1 MLATTVGVTLVWVGQ
16 WKGRVVS
23 RPSGYRV
30 ERMSRARLALA
41 AGQES
46 ARHKHIM
53 YGLVEADVTVPRKL
67 IRDHAERTGEKL
79 SFAAYVTVCVAAAV
93 REVPQVNAFRRG
105 HSLAYLDE

>member
-1 MLATTVGVTLVWVGQ
+1 
-16 WKGRVVS
+16 VVS

-46 ARHKHIM
+46 ARHKHIT

-79 SFAAYVTVCVAAAV
+79 SFAA
-93 REVPQVNAFRRG
+93 
-105 HSLAYLDE
+105 